1 MQVLRAWSLLVLF
14 SPPAT
19 SFSLPS
25 PKLNG
30 ATSTRARNIQT
41 MLGSS
46 SGVLWDV
53 DGTLVES
60 TDLAFTATNEVLAA
74 NGHAAVSVEQYK
86 AGCKFTTPARFSHH
100 IGEPAGGGEGPR
112 LGDEFDRTYV
122 VRVSKE
128 TAGLF
133 DGIDRLLRSIALS
146 GHPQGVL
153 SNACGAYVRAVVA
166 ANELDE
172 VPGQR
177 MALFGVV
184 RGADEVP
191 AAKPAGDGLLAC
203 CEVLQVDPAAS
214 VYVGDSASDGLA
226 ARAAGMKSV
235 GVLWGACSREVL
247 DGNFDELVEDVPS
260 LIKALRDAMGD

>member
-1 MQVLRAWSLLVLF
+1 MLAWLV
-14 SPPAT
+14 PWAA

-25 PKLNG
+25 SSKLNG
-30 ATSTRARNIQT
+30 ATSTRARNVHT
-41 MLGSS
+41 MMRAS

-60 TDLAFTATNEVLAA
+60 TELAFTATNEVLAA
-74 NGHAAVSVEQYK
+74 NGHAAVTVEQYK
-86 AGCKFTTPARFSHH
+86 IGCKFTTPARFSHH
-100 IGEPAGGGEGPR
+100 IGEPAGGSEGPR

-122 VRVSKE
+122 ARVSKE

-133 DGIDRLLRSIALS
+133 DGMDRLLRSVALS
-146 GHPQGVL
+146 GHPQGAL
-153 SNACGAYVRAVVA
+153 SNACGDYVRAVVA

-172 VPGQR
+172 APGQR

-203 CEVLQVDPAAS
+203 CKVLQIDPAAS

-235 GVLWGACSREVL
+235 GVLWGAGGRKTL
-247 DGNFDELVEDVPS
+247 DGNFDELVDDVPA
-260 LIKALRDAMGD
+260 LIVALRGALGD